1 MRKSYTLLFAWLK
14 KEETFS
20 CRVKFCLTNNKKL
33 VGQYWR
39 KEKETSWCFE
49 GISFSHRVDCFNQQ
63 FLKSPIASLIFYHQD
78 GETNQKFYLLLCVI
92 NFARSLD
99 VKTRLYWSIL
109 SPVPTDGPWGAAIEY
124 PASRPYTTCVISRK

>member
-49 GISFSHRVDCFNQQ
+49 GISFSHRVDCFNKQ
-63 FLKSPIASLIFYHQD
+63 FPKSPIASIIFYHQD
-78 GETNQKFYLLLCVI
+78 GETNQKFYLLYALLTLLGH
-92 NFARSLD
+92 RTSKLD
-99 VKTRLYWSIL
+99 SIL